1 MARRFVLIHEQERSK
16 ARLRHMKPPYFTTK
30 QYGPGQKAPT
40 LLALRAF
47 RPCVVVGYLLTPPV
61 FSALTASEES
71 TTCKDSSDPD
81 HGVNQY
87 SASSVSYRQGCTL
100 VKRGWGR
107 RFQRNSP
114 VTHILPV
121 TRTFVGLWVT
131 YTCP

>member
-1 MARRFVLIHEQERSK
+1 
-16 ARLRHMKPPYFTTK
+16 MKPPYFTTK

-47 RPCVVVGYLLTPPV
+47 RPCVVVEYLLTPPV

-87 SASSVSYRQGCTL
+87 STSSVSYRQGL
-100 VKRGWGR
+100 HAGKA
-107 RFQRNSP
+107 
-114 VTHILPV
+114 
-121 TRTFVGLWVT
+121 GLGT
-131 YTCP
+131 PISAQLSCYS